1 MISLDINT
9 QPGKKQFL
17 YSEIF
22 QGPKW
27 KKMSIGKELIEALA
41 DRYRGEIASAKA
53 NVKVYLENPAG
64 IGEHPDVVAAIDTQI
79 QLIANAQ
86 EKLDILNSRQFNLL
100 GDKFPVE

>member
-1 MISLDINT
+1 
-9 QPGKKQFL
+9 
-17 YSEIF
+17 
-22 QGPKW
+22 
-27 KKMSIGKELIEALA
+27 MSIGKELIEALA

-86 EKLDILNSRQFNLL
+86 EKLDIINSRRFNFS
-100 GDKFPVE
+100 GNKYPVE

>member
-1 MISLDINT
+1 
-9 QPGKKQFL
+9 
-17 YSEIF
+17 
-22 QGPKW
+22 
-27 KKMSIGKELIEALA
+27 MSIGKELIEELA

-100 GDKFPVE
+100 GYKFPVE

>member
-1 MISLDINT
+1 
-9 QPGKKQFL
+9 
-17 YSEIF
+17 
-22 QGPKW
+22 
-27 KKMSIGKELIEALA
+27 MSIGKELIEALA

-86 EKLDILNSRQFNLL
+86 GKLDILNSRQFNLL

>member
-1 MISLDINT
+1 MLVVKRLHNFR
-9 QPGKKQFL
+9 G
-17 YSEIF
+17 
-22 QGPKW
+22 

>member
-1 MISLDINT
+1 
-9 QPGKKQFL
+9 
-17 YSEIF
+17 
-22 QGPKW
+22 
-27 KKMSIGKELIEALA
+27 MSIGKELIEALA